1 MRSLQSSLIILTFIA
16 GLASA
21 DIGGEEKPKLS
32 INALSWLAGQRQ
44 GPHDDGLLEQTWL
57 APRSGTV
64 TALVRSSE
72 ESATRFVEIIH
83 VREINGSLELNLQ
96 IFNNSLEP
104 DRMSATHSPIQKFEL
119 TEIGDRYVFFRGVSS
134 GAHRS
139 LSYQLSDENIFF
151 IRIETN
157 VGEKIEVELKSIL
170 VEEKI
175 LKDKSPRE
183 AERRTRQKF
192 EQSATT

>member
-1 MRSLQSSLIILTFIA
+1 MRSFQSSSTILTIIVV
-16 GLASA
+16 LATA
-21 DIGGEEKPKLS
+21 VIGGEENPKLS
-32 INALSWLAGQRQ
+32 INALNWLAGQRQ

-57 APRSGTV
+57 SPRSGTI

-72 ESATRFVEIIH
+72 KSDTRFVEIIH

-104 DRMSATHSPIQKFEL
+104 DRISSSHSQIHKFEL

-134 GAHRS
+134 GSHRS
-139 LSYQLSDENIFF
+139 LSYQLADENIFF

-157 VGEKIEVELKSIL
+157 VGEKIEVQLKPIL
-170 VEEKI
+170 AEAT
-175 LKDKSPRE
+175 LKL
-183 AERRTRQKF
+183 
-192 EQSATT
+192 